1 VPLYD
6 RLADLTLTVDRESRD
21 RRERD
26 TSSGF
31 TRVTTV
37 VSLAGDGAIGRGE
50 DVTYDAPDHERL
62 AAAPP
67 FDLAGTYTL
76 DEFSARLDEVDLFP
90 DPPERPD
97 SRHYRRWAYESAALD
112 LALRQ
117 ADTDLAS
124 ALGRDRD
131 PVRFVASTRLAGVDD
146 EGPPSADRVHALL
159 DRNPDLEL
167 KLDPTTDWTDD
178 LVADLAA
185 TGAVRVLDLKGQ
197 YHGTAVDQTADPA
210 LYERVFEGFPDAV
223 VEDPAITDET
233 RPLVE
238 ANADRVSWD
247 APITG
252 MESVRDLPFPPRWL
266 NVKPSRF
273 GTVASLLETVEW
285 ALEEGISLYGG
296 GQFELGVG
304 REHVQTLAATFY
316 PSGPNDVAPGVYNDP
331 DLPDDPPKSPLVPA
345 DDARG
350 LAF

>member
-1 VPLYD
+1 MSLYD
-6 RLADLTLTVDRESRD
+6 RLADLPLVVEEESRR

-37 VSLAGDGAIGRGE
+37 VSLAGGGAVGRGE
-50 DVTYDAPDHERL
+50 DVSYDAPDHERL

-67 FDLAGTYTL
+67 FDLAGEYTF

-90 DPPERPD
+90 EPPEREA
-97 SRHYRRWAYESAALD
+97 SHHYRRWAYESAALD

-117 ADTDLAS
+117 ADTGFAA
-124 ALGRDRD
+124 ALGRERD
-131 PVRFVASTRLAGVDD
+131 PVRFVASTRLSGVDD
-146 EGPPSADRVHALL
+146 GGPPTADRVHGLL

-167 KLDPTTDWTDD
+167 KLDPTPDWSDA

-185 TGAVRVLDLKGQ
+185 TGAVRVLDLKGH
-197 YHGTAVDQTADPA
+197 YAGTVVDRGADPA
-210 LYERVFEGFPDAV
+210 LYERVFDGLPDAV
-223 VEDPAITDET
+223 IEDPALTDET
-233 RPLVE
+233 RSLVA

-252 MESVRDLPFPPRWL
+252 LDAVEALPFEPRWL

-285 ALEEGISLYGG
+285 ALDAGVALYGG
-296 GQFELGVG
+296 GQFELDVG
-304 REHVQTLAATFY
+304 REHVQTLAAAFH
-316 PSGPNDVAPGVYNDP
+316 PGGPNDVAPGVYNDP
-331 DLPDDPPKSPLVPA
+331 ALPENPPRSPLEPSE
-345 DDARG
+345 DARG
-350 LAF
+350 LSF